1 MTDREEQRKEA
12 AALYERA
19 HEEYYA
25 GRLRDAR
32 THLMQVQVVF
42 TELEDYEM
50 LAKTHNLLGVV
61 YAAQGS
67 AAQAIDSYILGINC
81 ARKHGFP
88 YTELVSLNNLGSHY
102 MEIEEYDCALTFFEE
117 CCKSAGRLDEG
128 VYPQIGM
135 LKRILAENMA
145 LLHLKL
151 GHLAEAE
158 SYLAEAEK
166 NLVDKDVQNYDVLLL
181 RQMLLYKKG
190 FVQEVRESL
199 PALEKA
205 LMGVLEPADFLTR
218 IQEYIS
224 LLKEAGATDYWER
237 IVTFYYEKMA
247 EYHNTGIRISVL
259 ELYLDYAREMHLEQ
273 KYAELCVQYVDA
285 LHDMKEEKNRERR
298 EIADVKLALYRKE
311 QEQQA
316 ALQEKQ
322 KLQQLAETDTLT
334 GLGSRYSLR
343 RYGRELLEQAETEH
357 TTLVLGLID
366 VDQFKQYN
374 DAWGHMA
381 GDNCLIQVA
390 AVLRKTM
397 EDAAQQGACGRVFR
411 YGGDELMVVMT
422 VKHTENVNRFAEG
435 MKAGVRA
442 LKLSHPR
449 TVQGVVTVSQGY
461 FCGVPCE
468 GGQLEHFLERADALL
483 YQVKETGRDSY
494 LIEADA

>member
-1 MTDREEQRKEA
+1 MTDREERRRDA
-12 AALYERA
+12 LALYERA

-25 GRLRDAR
+25 GRLRDSK
-32 THLMQVQVVF
+32 THLVQVQVVF

-67 AAQAIDSYILGINC
+67 AAQAIDSYIRGINC
-81 ARKHGFP
+81 AREHGFP

-117 CCKSAGRLDEG
+117 CRESAGRLDEG
-128 VYPQIGM
+128 EYPQIAM

-151 GHLAEAE
+151 GHPAEAE
-158 SYLAEAEK
+158 QYLNEAEQR
-166 NLVDKDVQNYDVLLL
+166 LSDKDVQNYDVLLL
-181 RQMLLYKKG
+181 RQMLLYKQG
-190 FVQEVRESL
+190 HVEEVRESL
-199 PALEKA
+199 PILEKS

-218 IQEYIS
+218 IQEYIN
-224 LLKEAGATDYWER
+224 LLREAGANDYWER
-237 IVTFYYEKMA
+237 IVTFYYEKME

-259 ELYLDYAREMHLEQ
+259 ELCLDYAREMHLKE

-285 LHDMKEEKNRERR
+285 LQDMKEEKNRERR

-311 QEQQA
+311 QEQAA

-322 KLQQLAETDTLT
+322 ELQQLAETDTLT
-334 GLGSRYSLR
+334 GLGSRYSLHC
-343 RYGRELLEQAETEH
+343 YGRELLEKAEAEQ

-374 DAWGHMA
+374 DTWGHLA
-381 GDNCLIQVA
+381 GDDCLIRVA
-390 AVLRKTM
+390 AVLRRTLETAEKR
-397 EDAAQQGACGRVFR
+397 GACGRVFR
-411 YGGDELMVVMT
+411 YGGDEMLVLMT
-422 VKHTENVNRFAEG
+422 VKQTGIVQRFAEEL
-435 MKAGVRA
+435 KAGVRA
-442 LKLSHPR
+442 LELSHPR
-449 TVQGVVTVSQGY
+449 TVRGVVTVSQGY

-483 YQVKETGRDSY
+483 YQVKETGKDNY
-494 LIEADA
+494 LVEADA